1 VVSSITF
8 CKIREILRNLHS
20 TGREGSAIALA
31 IMAVI
36 AAAAIYN
43 NILADRA
50 RSTTPSNPTSANT
63 KFSLDAEPPVKD
75 QVEAKTFEPLMDA
88 NPKYNVINPTN
99 NQSSEANSF
108 IDVKSPSKGR
118 REAKPF
124 EPSIDA
130 NTKYNAIDPTNN
142 QSSGAKFTID
152 AESPGNGQREAKA
165 STPPAHEK
173 TKYQSSDTNSRK
185 TKSPIKRQLEANTF
199 GPDKNAGYKAINSI
213 NDHTRD
219 ADSGWQYCLAASGGD
234 RKLYISSPFS
244 RTVDLDTIGILFSQR
259 LLGLQHEA
267 VQCPIARYK
276 GTMATMRDDAI
287 RFNQKIGNVIV
298 TLNWEPYALSEDEDP
313 IDATIYTGQS
323 EMTQDHPTTAWQYCL
338 APSYAENKV
347 YISAPFLKSASLY
360 ATETAFAKELQASEL
375 PHDVVQCPN
384 GTDEPK
390 ILNMRQH
397 AISFNQD
404 RGNTIVTLDWTLQN
418 RSGG

>member
-1 VVSSITF
+1 MVSSTAF
-8 CKIREILRNLHS
+8 CKIREILRDLYS
-20 TGREGSAIALA
+20 TGREGSAIALT
-31 IMAVI
+31 IMTVI
-36 AAAAIYN
+36 AATAIHN

-63 KFSLDAEPPVKD
+63 KSSLDAESPIKGQLD
-75 QVEAKTFEPLMDA
+75 AKAFEPSMDA

-99 NQSSEANSF
+99 NQSTEANSF
-108 IDVKSPSKGR
+108 IDAISPSKGQ
-118 REAKPF
+118 REAKAF

-130 NTKYNAIDPTNN
+130 NTKHNAIDPTNN
-142 QSSGAKFTID
+142 QSSEAKSID
-152 AESPGNGQREAKA
+152 AKSPSNGQREAKA
-165 STPPAHEK
+165 STPSAHEN
-173 TKYQSSDTNSRK
+173 TKYQSSDANSRK
-185 TKSPIKRQLEANTF
+185 PKSPIKRQLEAHTF
-199 GPDKNAGYKAINSI
+199 EPDENAGYKAINSI

-219 ADSGWQYCLAASGGD
+219 ANSGWQYCLAASGGD

-244 RTVDLDTIGILFSQR
+244 RTVDLNTIEILFSQR
-259 LLGLQHEA
+259 LLALQHEA

-276 GTMATMRDDAI
+276 GTLATMRGDAI
-287 RFNQKIGNVIV
+287 SFNQKIGNAIV
-298 TLNWEPYALSEDEDP
+298 TLNWEPYAQSEDEDP

-323 EMTQDHPTTAWQYCL
+323 EMSQDHPTAWQYCI

-347 YISAPFLKSASLY
+347 YVSAPFLKSESLY
-360 ATETAFAKELQASEL
+360 ATETAFAKALHESEL
-375 PHDVVQCPN
+375 PHDVIQCPN

-390 ILNMRQH
+390 ILSMRQH